1 MAAKACGPKRV
12 KGAGPGFK
20 GDGRRRAVIEGCTL
34 SAGQKGRRIVGRF
47 GIKALASAVDEP
59 SPCVSLALVWTLAFV
74 GALTVFRIA
83 GLFAAP
89 AQLYPEEAQYWVW
102 SRHLTF
108 GYFSKPPMIAWL
120 IRATTTLG
128 GNSEPWVRLSAP
140 IAHGVAALALQRVG
154 ARLYGPWTGFWAAVL
169 YSLMPGVQ
177 LSSAAIATD
186 APMLMFFSL
195 GLWGYAGLLT
205 AHRRRDALLCALG
218 TGIALGLGA
227 LSKYAALYFLLG
239 LALHAAVDA
248 EARRRLKPAE
258 LALFMGSLLLILA
271 PNLTW
276 NVLNGF
282 ETLRHTAA
290 DADFSP
296 AGPAA
301 GAAVVKARHVP
312 GFDPR
317 GGPGFILSQFGV
329 FGPIPFAVLVTGVIG
344 VIRARRSLPQDRM
357 LLAMAAPP
365 LIIIT
370 AVAIVARA
378 NANWAAAAYCS
389 ACVLVAAWLVRRR
402 AWNWLSATVASQVV
416 VAALFAA
423 AVVSPAF
430 ADRAGFGNSFKR
442 ARGWRETTAAVV
454 AQLRRVSAV
463 APVTAIAVD
472 DRFLFN
478 ALAYYGR
485 DSLRFA
491 GAPPLRMWVRE
502 ARPHNEAETSA
513 PLRSAEGGRV
523 LFVSVVNR
531 YLPEAM
537 GDFRVSRVVATTF
550 VALAPGHQRE
560 IVTFIGQ
567 GYVRRPR
574 DRKGLPVPQ

>member
-1 MAAKACGPKRV
+1 
-12 KGAGPGFK
+12 
-20 GDGRRRAVIEGCTL
+20 
-34 SAGQKGRRIVGRF
+34 
-47 GIKALASAVDEP
+47 
-59 SPCVSLALVWTLAFV
+59 VSLALGWTLVFV
-74 GALTVFRIA
+74 GALTLLRIG

-89 AQLYPEEAQYWVW
+89 VQLYPEEAQYWVW
-102 SRHLTF
+102 SRHLAL

-140 IAHGVAALALQRVG
+140 ISHGVAALALQRVG
-154 ARLYGPWTGFWAAVL
+154 ARLYAPWTGFWATVL

-186 APMLMFFSL
+186 APMMMFFSL
-195 GLWGYAGLLT
+195 ALWAYAGLFT
-205 AHRRRDALLCALG
+205 APRRRDALRCALG
-218 TGIALGLGA
+218 MGIAIGLGA
-227 LSKYAALYFLLG
+227 LSKYAALYFLPG
-239 LALHAAVDA
+239 LAVHAAVDA
-248 EARRRLKPAE
+248 DVRRRWKPAE
-258 LALFMGSLLLILA
+258 LVLALGSLLLVLA
-271 PNLTW
+271 PNLVW
-276 NVLNGF
+276 NVLHGF

-296 AGPAA
+296 AMT
-301 GAAVVKARHVP
+301 AVGRIAKAKHQL
-312 GFDPR
+312 GFDAR
-317 GGPGFILSQFGV
+317 GAPGFIVSQFGV
-329 FGPIPFAVLVTGVIG
+329 FGPIPFAVLLSGVMG
-344 VIRARRSLPQDRM
+344 MIRTRRGPPQDRM

-370 AVAIVARA
+370 GVAIAARA
-378 NANWAAAAYCS
+378 NANWAAAAYCP

-402 AWNWLSATVASQVV
+402 AWKWLSASLASHGV

-430 ADRAGFGNSFKR
+430 ADRAGFGASFKR
-442 ARGWRETTAAVV
+442 ARGWKETTAVVV
-454 AQLRRVSAV
+454 AQLRSASAI
-463 APVTAIAVD
+463 APVTAVAVD

-485 DSLRFA
+485 DSLHFA

-502 ARPHNEAETSA
+502 ARPLNEAEASA
-513 PLRSAEGGRV
+513 PLTAAKGARV

-531 YLPEAM
+531 YRQEAM
-537 GDFRVSRVVATTF
+537 RDFRLSRPVATTY
-550 VALAPGHQRE
+550 VTLAPGRQRE
-560 IVTFIGQ
+560 ISIFIGQ

-574 DRKGLPVPQ
+574 DRNGLPIPR